1 MRRVTVGIG
10 AAAFAAAALVPL
22 GAGPASAAGV
32 VAGGSIACDWVSG
45 RAKLKPAFVDGGSRQ
60 GRIVFM
66 GKLGNCR
73 DASGE
78 NGPVPFRI
86 TGGRIKGS
94 FLTLVNSCTNGNPF
108 ISADGNAK
116 VTWTGPRRVA
126 PTRFRSDGSRYQLD
140 REGAFFSLPADP
152 FNGTGDVTGSFAG
165 NAGAVFGTASES
177 PARIER
183 GCTPRSPVLPGS
195 GGVRKLALDS
205 SLAVLFTA

>member
-1 MRRVTVGIG
+1 MVGIG
-10 AAAFAAAALVPL
+10 VATLVATGLVPL
-22 GAGPASAAGV
+22 GAGPANAAGV

-45 RAKLKPAFVDGGSRQ
+45 REKLKPAFVEGGSRQ

-73 DASGE
+73 DAGGGDGPAPSG
-78 NGPVPFRI
+78 I

-94 FLTLVNSCTNGNPF
+94 FLTLVNMCTNGEPF

-116 VTWTGPRRVA
+116 VTWTGSRRVA
-126 PTRFRSDGSRYQLD
+126 PTRFRSDGSSYQVD
-140 REGAFFSLPADP
+140 GEGAFFSLPADGI
-152 FNGTGDVTGSFAG
+152 NGSGDVTGSFAG
-165 NAGAVFGTASES
+165 DAGAVFGTSREP

-183 GCTPRSPVLPGS
+183 GCMRRSPVLPGS
-195 GGVRKLALDS
+195 GGVKKLALDT